1 MSDWEVDY
9 AYSTQCSAVAINT
22 YAMLDDRPCKVTE
35 ISSSD
40 GKITLAGRDL
50 FTGDNHKQNFG
61 SDWRV
66 TVPNVTREVGQL
78 VGISKDGM
86 MTLTIRNVGNVKVR
100 LPEGDMGTEIR
111 AKFDPDSDKT
121 KVMGT
126 IFRYNG
132 EAAVVSFKLDRIE
145 KSHK

>member
-66 TVPNVTREVGQL
+66 TVPNVTREV
-78 VGISKDGM
+78 
-86 MTLTIRNVGNVKVR
+86 R

-121 KVMGT
+121 K
-126 IFRYNG
+126 
-132 EAAVVSFKLDRIE
+132 
-145 KSHK
+145 